1 MSTILK
7 CRERQRQR
15 KRESMRQASEAQRG
29 KKVSK
34 KQRRRISSEEQH
46 ENFVAVVRK
55 GKMLTDSKVKMGT
68 GIQATKFFVSAYNI
82 FSIKRVTWKFIFATT
97 AAKLFLPC
105 PLYSDPVQNRSFWL

>member
-1 MSTILK
+1 MS
-7 CRERQRQR
+7 E
-15 KRESMRQASEAQRG
+15 
-29 KKVSK
+29 

-55 GKMLTDSKVKMGT
+55 RKMLTGSKVKMGT

-97 AAKLFLPC
+97 AAQKCTKKCPADAQLFFSKLDLLIFC
-105 PLYSDPVQNRSFWL
+105 RSLCRRRLLHDVIF

>member
-1 MSTILK
+1 M
-7 CRERQRQR
+7 
-15 KRESMRQASEAQRG
+15 
-29 KKVSK
+29 SK
-34 KQRRRISSEEQH
+34 KQRRRIPSEEKH

-55 GKMLTDSKVKMGT
+55 RKMLTDSKVKMGT

-82 FSIKRVTWKFIFATT
+82 FSLKRVTWKLIFATT